1 MKKILIS
8 LGMCLS
14 VCVANDALVKK
25 GEELY
30 TKCIAC
36 HGVKGDKVAP
46 GSKGSIKI
54 GGLDKAYIK
63 EQLEGYVA
71 GTADNGGA
79 KMIMYANMKNWNFTP
94 SDIEAVSAYI
104 AQLPKAK

>member
-8 LGMCLS
+8 LGICLS
-14 VCVANDALVKK
+14 VCVADDALIRK
-25 GEELY
+25 GESLY

-36 HGVKGDKVAP
+36 HGVKGEKAAP
-46 GSKGSIKI
+46 GSRGDVTI
-54 GGLDKAYIK
+54 GGLDKAYIA
-63 EQLEGYVA
+63 EQLKGYIA

-79 KMIMYANMKNWNFTP
+79 KMIMYANMKNWKFTP